1 MRVLVVEDD
10 VELAAKVARTLES
23 AGFVLDLAHD
33 GDRAD
38 FLGRTESYDAAVL
51 DLGLPQRDGL
61 AVLRGWRD
69 DRISLPVLVLTARSR
84 WSDKQAG
91 FHAGADDYLTKPFE
105 PGEVVLRVQALIRR
119 SRGLASPDL
128 ACGPLRLDARTGDMT
143 LDGVPVPLTPQEH
156 RVLGYLLHHVG
167 RVVSRS
173 ELLDH
178 VYARDLD
185 PDSNVLDVLIGRV
198 RRKLGRSL
206 LETVRGRGYRLAEP
220 KA

>member
-1 MRVLVVEDD
+1 VLVVEDD
-10 VELAAKVARTLES
+10 VELAAKVARTLEA
-23 AGFVLDLAHD
+23 AGFVLDVAHD

-38 FLGRTESYDAAVL
+38 FLGRTESYDAVVL

-69 DRISLPVLVLTARSR
+69 DGISVPVLVLTARNR
-84 WSDKQAG
+84 WSEKQAG

-119 SRGLASPDL
+119 SSGLASPDL
-128 ACGPLRLDARTGDMT
+128 ACGPLRLDARTGDVT
-143 LDGVPVPLTPQEH
+143 LDGVPVALTAQEH
-156 RVLGYLLHHVG
+156 RVLSYLLHHVG

-185 PDSNVLDVLIGRV
+185 PDSNVLDVLIARV

-220 KA
+220 RA